1 MDSTRGGGFLLEQG
15 IHFIQAIQR
24 VFGRITTIHS
34 EVHYPAPNESETKVK
49 ATMDLANGTTI
60 LVNGTTYAAMEEV
73 SLTAHGSE
81 GTVVFGFRGVKA
93 GKADQPLE

>member
-1 MDSTRGGGFLLEQG
+1 
-15 IHFIQAIQR
+15 
-24 VFGRITTIHS
+24 
-34 EVHYPAPNESETKVK
+34 VK